1 MQNPNFEKET
11 ESSEK
16 PESSSEPKPLTE
28 PIELLAGST
37 ETSKTEPEIA
47 VIEGKTNPFVSK
59 ITTAPPSNGLEDLS
73 VVSVGEPITTLTEPA
88 KPEVQPAGSAVDLL
102 GDSLL

>member
-16 PESSSEPKPLTE
+16 TERSSEPKPLTE

-47 VIEGKTNPFVSK
+47 VIEDKNHPIASQ

-73 VVSVGEPITTLTEPA
+73 VASINEPITTLTEPA